1 VAAGFA
7 ALAVVLSQSLVF
19 TVCVVSGRS
28 MEPTLAPGER
38 VVVLRFT
45 SSVQRGDLVVFKNPD
60 APDDLL
66 VKRVLGLP
74 RELVAA
80 RSGKLIVGDFVV
92 DEPYVLPG
100 SSVGDLATSRLAD
113 DCYYLLGDNR
123 AESVDSRA
131 FGGVPRRLLV
141 GKVVLSLGGG
151 T

>member
-1 VAAGFA
+1 MAAGVAA
-7 ALAVVLSQSLVF
+7 LSVVLCQSLVF
-19 TVCVVSGRS
+19 TVCVVTGRS
-28 MEPTLAPGER
+28 MQPTLAPGER

-45 SSVQRGDLVVFKNPD
+45 SGVQRGDLVVFKNPD
-60 APDDLL
+60 APEDLL

-74 RELVAA
+74 REQVEA
-80 RSGKLIVGDFVV
+80 RSGRFIVGDFVV

-100 SSVGDLATSRLAD
+100 TSAGDVATSRVPD

-131 FGGVPRRLLV
+131 FGAVDRRLFV